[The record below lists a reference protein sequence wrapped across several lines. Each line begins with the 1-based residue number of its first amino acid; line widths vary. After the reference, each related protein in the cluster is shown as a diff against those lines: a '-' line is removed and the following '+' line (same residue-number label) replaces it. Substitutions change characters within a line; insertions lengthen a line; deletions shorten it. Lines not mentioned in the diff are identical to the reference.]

1 MTCAFWRCSE
11 SYEVLE
17 RKIRDLPESALDDVS
32 VYIEKMDGIYRS
44 GKKFDFSFVDKIFG
58 TISDSEAENLRS
70 CCGLKFREGS

>member
-1 MTCAFWRCSE
+1 MTCAFFFFFV

>member
-1 MTCAFWRCSE
+1 MFRAFWRCSV

-32 VYIEKMDGIYRS
+32 AYIEKMDGIYRS

-70 CCGLKFREGS
+70 CCGLKFREDS